1 MTENNFQKRAI
12 AYSLLAHIK
21 TSGTFAGGPLDI
33 FIPLVK
39 NLLHEMFSD
48 GTPKRGE
55 NIKELCGGIFDKYNL
70 DIPIPVMRNIL
81 LRVQEDVNKANGKE
95 DIKIFGDNSFWIER
109 FVFEDYKEDIQ
120 RSANDVATVERTF
133 KEFCKIYKIEAGN
146 DNNAIFRFIEQNK
159 ADISYYLCHTN
170 KELGRHNTLAAQ
182 FVDAFRNT
190 PQVFDKLKDMYLGSM
205 LASYLTFQPQ
215 TANLNVELVLD
226 TNFIVSLLDLNTVE
240 STKNCKTLI
249 DVGKRLGYSFTVL
262 QDTIVETQG
271 LLSFKSAHLD
281 KAIIAKNINREDI
294 YNACD
299 RRNLNSVDLDRI
311 SDNLEETLFNYGFR
325 IIPHTNQWHGKVR
338 YSKEYSILREL
349 RNSEKA
355 AFHDAL
361 AIVYV
366 REKRGNRSIKDF
378 DKVNCWFVNNAI
390 NHDCDHDA
398 HDLDELTKT
407 KNDAQPE
414 IIKVDDLLNILWLS
428 NPNVGIDGKDIV
440 DTGIMTLVSYTLNS
454 SLPKTRIIRELD
466 ENIQKYR
473 KDCSITDTDVMRL
486 STRIA
491 NKQIKDIQA
500 LNKLADNDASAFAAK
515 VKEESEKQ
523 AKIDQERAQKFDS
536 LVNVINE
543 SIKDLRDNKEKLNAR
558 HEERM
563 DVLAKRETELELRSQ
578 ELSKKEVEIT
588 TRKRNEER
596 EIKRLVE
603 ENEKDKCRLRTMWEK
618 ENRERR
624 EKRQNFIEIELS
636 KWRRTALGYFILGII
651 LILGVIALWWYVCVC
666 LPNENNKFIVGIL
679 SSSWT
684 PSIITIIIGFTN
696 VYTISHYYNCRLNP
710 SYETSKRIII
720 EEKMA
725 DSLKDTT
732 FEDYLKDI
740 DSRKQ

>member
-1 MTENNFQKRAI
+1 
-12 AYSLLAHIK
+12 
-21 TSGTFAGGPLDI
+21 
-33 FIPLVK
+33 
-39 NLLHEMFSD
+39 
-48 GTPKRGE
+48 
-55 NIKELCGGIFDKYNL
+55 
-70 DIPIPVMRNIL
+70 
-81 LRVQEDVNKANGKE
+81 
-95 DIKIFGDNSFWIER
+95 
-109 FVFEDYKEDIQ
+109 
-120 RSANDVATVERTF
+120 
-133 KEFCKIYKIEAGN
+133 
-146 DNNAIFRFIEQNK
+146 
-159 ADISYYLCHTN
+159 
-170 KELGRHNTLAAQ
+170 
-182 FVDAFRNT
+182 
-190 PQVFDKLKDMYLGSM
+190 M

-349 RNSEKA
+349 RNSKKA

-725 DSLKDTT
+725 DSLKDIT

>member
-1 MTENNFQKRAI
+1 M
-12 AYSLLAHIK
+12 
-21 TSGTFAGGPLDI
+21 D
-33 FIPLVK
+33 
-39 NLLHEMFSD
+39 
-48 GTPKRGE
+48 
-55 NIKELCGGIFDKYNL
+55 
-70 DIPIPVMRNIL
+70 
-81 LRVQEDVNKANGKE
+81 
-95 DIKIFGDNSFWIER
+95 
-109 FVFEDYKEDIQ
+109 
-120 RSANDVATVERTF
+120 
-133 KEFCKIYKIEAGN
+133 
-146 DNNAIFRFIEQNK
+146 
-159 ADISYYLCHTN
+159 
-170 KELGRHNTLAAQ
+170 TL
-182 FVDAFRNT
+182 FRNT

-349 RNSEKA
+349 RNSKKA

-725 DSLKDTT
+725 DSLKDIT